1 MSFNNIGR
9 YGYVT
14 RSSSKFNQFS
24 RSSLHNVITTSTTST
39 AVSAT
44 VGTVTASLNT
54 PFAATYDQ
62 YNYDFDGSSGFKLSP
77 MGVAANAN
85 FTIEFWFRITQDL
98 VKNGASMY
106 FFSRRENNSAFSPV
120 EVVCQKET
128 VDYIRMRLL
137 GTSGTTSWSFTPFG
151 TKVISVNQWYHVAM
165 VKNGTAARLYVDGV
179 QDAAG
184 TYGSATLQL
193 LPDYAHVGYFY
204 NAGSPINYF
213 KGQMTNI
220 RWTPSA
226 VYTAGF
232 TPPSTPWSSIGSSL
246 FYMPMSARGQS
257 GVTLNT

>member
-1 MSFNNIGR
+1 MSWNNLGR

-14 RSSSKFNQFS
+14 RSSSKFTQFS

-44 VGTVTASLNT
+44 VGTVTASLNS

-85 FTIEFWFRITQDL
+85 FTIEFWFRLSQDL
-98 VKNGASMY
+98 VKGGASVY
-106 FFSRRENNSAFSPV
+106 FFSRRESNSAFSPV

-137 GTSGTTSWSFTPFG
+137 GASGTASWSFTPFG

-184 TYGSATLQL
+184 TYGSATLSL
-193 LPDYAHVGYFY
+193 VPDYAHIGYFY
-204 NAGSPINYF
+204 NAGSPINF
-213 KGQMTNI
+213 LKGQMTNI
-220 RWTPSA
+220 RWTDSA

-246 FYMPMSARGQS
+246 FYQPMSARGQS

>member
-1 MSFNNIGR
+1 MSWNNLGR

-14 RSSSKFNQFS
+14 RSSSKFTQFS

-44 VGTVTASLNT
+44 VGTVTASLNS

-62 YNYDFDGSSGFKLSP
+62 YNYDFDGSSGYKLSP
-77 MGVAANAN
+77 MGIAANAN
-85 FTIEFWFRITQDL
+85 FTIEFWFRLTQDL
-98 VKNGASMY
+98 VKGGASVY
-106 FFSRRENNSAFSPV
+106 LFSRRDSGAGFSPIDIV
-120 EVVCQKET
+120 IQKET
-128 VDYIRMRLL
+128 VDYNRMRML
-137 GTSGTTSWSFTPFG
+137 GTSGNASWSFTGFG
-151 TKVISVNQWYHVAM
+151 TKVISVNQWYHVAA

-179 QDAAG
+179 QDATG
-184 TYGSATLQL
+184 TYGSATLTL
-193 LPDYAHVGYFY
+193 VPDYAWVGLFN
-204 NAGSPINYF
+204 NAGTYINHL

-220 RWTPSA
+220 RWTDSA

-246 FYMPMSARGQS
+246 FYQPMSARGQS